1 MKYELAFAKRKTFF
15 RRFNLPQALPAFSF
29 DDDRF
34 KRQMVADD
42 RLRGRGLR
50 VGRSLRVGTGIWRV
64 GRPRRHDERVSV
76 CERIAGACCIFKE
89 ICLGTSRN

>member
-1 MKYELAFAKRKTFF
+1 MKYLELAFAKRKTFF

-29 DDDRF
+29 DDDWF
-34 KRQMVADD
+34 KRQMVAID

-50 VGRSLRVGTGIWRV
+50 VGTGIWRV
-64 GRPRRHDERVSV
+64 GCLRRHDERVSV